1 MRARARVC
9 LCACVRACM
18 RACVCVLPKRECSK
32 SKDQNV
38 QCLPHATP
46 ASLLSQM
53 KLGNSDS
60 LPYFC
65 SCVCVADRARFAHK
79 TDLLNHCMLSAR
91 CSQHNAHVCQ
101 TERLC

>member
-18 RACVCVLPKRECSK
+18 RACVCVLPNCECSK

-46 ASLLSQM
+46 ASLLSQR
-53 KLGNSDS
+53 NWETATHC
-60 LPYFC
+60 PIFVP
-65 SCVCVADRARFAHK
+65 VCV
-79 TDLLNHCMLSAR
+79 L
-91 CSQHNAHVCQ
+91 Q
-101 TERLC
+101 TERDLPRKQIC